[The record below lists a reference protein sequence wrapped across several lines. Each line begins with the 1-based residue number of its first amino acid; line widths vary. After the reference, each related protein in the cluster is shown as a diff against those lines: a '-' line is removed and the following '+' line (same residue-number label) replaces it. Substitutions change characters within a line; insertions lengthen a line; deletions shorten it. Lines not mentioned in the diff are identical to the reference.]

1 MYPTHLEKH
10 IKKIDNQCVLSSSD
24 GDENLEIWY
33 YGDIFIVKSENLPY
47 IVDTD
52 EAPCRIIAKAKNGEE
67 FLIFDNALHG
77 YNAMFCDEFSED
89 ILENRPLTKWKNE
102 TKKIFVEIGYGID
115 YEDEKEDYDLDENNM
130 VTLIDGPRLC
140 RDVQPKTHTDKSQNS
155 RSLQAVCGGNTRS
168 NRVLQYFGR
177 IRLPAENTNTR
188 HETVSVV
195 SHKHAEQIRLYRRHT
210 EHFYHG

>member
-10 IKKIDNQCVLSSSD
+10 IKKIDNQFVLSSSD

-130 VTLIDGPRLC
+130 VTLIDGRKMAWEDMKRNGMDYIEL
-140 RDVQPKTHTDKSQNS
+140 SYQNEE
-155 RSLQAVCGGNTRS
+155 GE
-168 NRVLQYFGR
+168 RVPF
-177 IRLPAENTNTR
+177 
-188 HETVSVV
+188 VSFEL
-195 SHKHAEQIRLYRRHT
+195 A
-210 EHFYHG
+210 